1 MVSLQELR
9 ERHKKQLEEQEAK
22 KNGGSGGETKDW
34 AELDMG
40 SNIVR
45 ILPGKEEAFDF
56 YVESSLHKY
65 TDAEGKYRNYHCRK
79 THGEACPVCDFYF
92 DLWKRHKA
100 LGLPKGEKSKF
111 GNLATAIKPKSRYYV
126 RAVIRK
132 LLNEKGFEGSP
143 VKYISLSQKL
153 FDIVMAAIT
162 NPDFADENDPDNTTI
177 LSLEQGNDFDIKI
190 VKQGEFNNFD
200 QSTPKPK
207 KSRAGTPQQIAEWM
221 DALDL
226 RTLVKKES
234 YEDGAKI
241 VQNLEA
247 TLNSVKVES
256 KSASSEE
263 PPFEQDDD
271 GDAKFKK
278 GLKV

>member
-1 MVSLQELR
+1 MTTLQELR
-9 ERHKKQLEEQEAK
+9 ERHKKQLEENQAK
-22 KNGGSGGETKDW
+22 ANGESTGSTKDW
-34 AELDMG
+34 AELQLG

-45 ILPGKEEAFDF
+45 ILPGKEEPFEF
-56 YVESSLHKY
+56 YVESALHKY
-65 TDAEGKYRNYHCRK
+65 TDSEGKFRNYHCRK
-79 THGEACPVCDFYF
+79 TQGEKCPVCDFYF
-92 DLWKRHKA
+92 DLWKRHKD

-111 GNLATAIKPKSRYYV
+111 GNLATAIKPKARYYV
-126 RAVIRK
+126 RAVIRALQNDK
-132 LLNEKGFEGSP
+132 SFDGSP

-153 FDIVMAAIT
+153 FDIVMAAVT
-162 NPDFADENDPDNTTI
+162 NPDFCNEDDPDNSTV

-226 RTLVKKES
+226 RSLVKKES
-234 YEDGAKI
+234 YEDGVKI

-247 TLNSVKVES
+247 SLNSVKAAS
-256 KSASSEE
+256 KSDAED
-263 PPFEQDDD
+263 PPFEQDD
-271 GDAKFKK
+271 GESKFKQ